1 VAPPGRAPD
10 ADELTQAVHP
20 TDRPALL
27 GRANRVWAFAM
38 SGIADQV
45 ERSDGRVELREGVLL
60 EDPALYN
67 EDLAPTTLEKRTWST
82 YTFAALWISMAHCI
96 PTYMLAAG
104 LISAGMSWRQA
115 LVTILLGN
123 VIVLLPILANSHPGT
138 KYGIPFPVFARASY
152 GVFGANVPA
161 MMRAIVACG
170 WFGINA
176 WIGGQALQTFFRSLW
191 PGWQPLLGPASD
203 PDGWLFG
210 GHYGTEWVSFL
221 LFWGLNILIVY
232 KGMELVRKVENLAA
246 PYVLVMT
253 ALLVAWA
260 VMKAKSVCVEHGGG
274 AECSGLGDI
283 MRSEGKFKT
292 FGEFWPVF
300 VPSVTAMIGFWSTLS
315 LNMPDFTRFGRSQ
328 REQAIG
334 QVVALPT
341 TMTVFAMMG
350 IVITSASAVI
360 YGKAIWDP
368 VDLVG
373 RFESRLLVAVAMF
386 TVVVAT
392 LGVNIAANVVSPA
405 NDFANIKPGAISF
418 KTGGLITGIL
428 GMMMLPWKLIADPN
442 GYIFKWLLGYSGGLG
457 SIAGV
462 LVADYWFVRNA
473 HLKLADLYRR
483 EGAYAYGA
491 GSGSSTRGPGVNAK
505 AIVATAVGCFLAWI
519 GLLVKPLAVLYDYAW
534 FVGAGGA
541 GAAYA
546 VLMLP
551 ARAELAKLR
560 AEEPPRAAEPR
571 G

>member
-1 VAPPGRAPD
+1 MHESEQRARCE
-10 ADELTQAVHP
+10 DEQHELA
-20 TDRPALL
+20 
-27 GRANRVWAFAM
+27 
-38 SGIADQV
+38 
-45 ERSDGRVELREGVLL
+45 DGRIELRPTVVL

-67 EDLAPTTLEKRTWST
+67 EDLAPTPLSVRTWST
-82 YTFAALWISMAHCI
+82 YTYAALWISMAHCI
-96 PTYMLAAG
+96 PTYMLASG
-104 LISAGMSWRQA
+104 LISAGLNWKQA
-115 LVTILLGN
+115 LAAILIGN
-123 VIVLLPILANSHPGT
+123 VIVLVPILANSHPGT

-161 MMRAIVACG
+161 VMRALVACG

-176 WIGGQALQTFFRSLW
+176 WIGGQALQTLFRSMW
-191 PGWQPLLGPASD
+191 PAWPTLLGPMTPESS
-203 PDGWLFG
+203 WLFG
-210 GHYGTEWVSFL
+210 GHYPTEWVSFL
-221 LFWGLNILIVY
+221 AFWALNILIVY

-260 VMKAKSVCVEHGGG
+260 VMRAKATCSGKPD
-274 AECSGLGDI
+274 CSGLGEI
-283 MRSEGKFKT
+283 MSSEGKFKT
-292 FGEFWPVF
+292 LAELWPVF

-368 VDLVG
+368 VELVG
-373 RFESRLLVAVAMF
+373 HFESRLLVAISMF
-386 TVVVAT
+386 TIVIAT

-405 NDFANIKPGAISF
+405 NDFANLSPGAISF

-428 GMMMLPWKLIADPN
+428 GVLMLPWKLIADPN

-462 LVADYWFVRNA
+462 LVADYWLVRGK
-473 HLKLADLYRR
+473 HLRLADLYRR
-483 EGAYAYGA
+483 DGIYAYGTPVEGA
-491 GSGSSTRGPGVNAK
+491 GDATEPRYRGRGINA
-505 AIVATAVGCFLAWI
+505 AALIATALGCGLSWI
-519 GLLVKPLAVLYDYAW
+519 GLVVKPFAVLYDYAW

-541 GAAYA
+541 GLAYVA
-546 VLMLP
+546 LMRSGSAP
-551 ARAELAKLR
+551 ASRGLR
-560 AEEPPRAAEPR
+560 
-571 G
+571 